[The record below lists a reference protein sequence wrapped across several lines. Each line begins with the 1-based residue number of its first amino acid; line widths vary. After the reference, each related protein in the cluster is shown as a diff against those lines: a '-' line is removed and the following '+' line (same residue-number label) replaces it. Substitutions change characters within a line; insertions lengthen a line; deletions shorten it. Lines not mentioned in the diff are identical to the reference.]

1 MSTGNPRDFLLLA
14 MITQNRFLFPAL
26 ILAASFA
33 FLPSLQA
40 GQPSNLADLAV
51 TKTADVDQAAP
62 GANITYTIH
71 VTNNGPDP
79 SVTATLFDR
88 IPQDTTFVSVNAS
101 PNWTCNDPSQTG
113 NLTCTRSSVPVNAD
127 DVFTLVVT
135 VNSGTPSGT
144 IITNEVNVSTP
155 PDPNNGATDPNEE
168 NNTAFANTTVPGGK
182 PADMGVTKTVDSSQ
196 ALADSDVTYTI
207 KVSNSGP
214 NDATAATMSDTL
226 PSDMTFVSFQSS
238 DPAWSCTT
246 PPAGS
251 GGTITCNNSTVTV
264 GSTTTFIL
272 TGHIPPGKPAGTPP
286 YQNFETITSADDPNP
301 ENNSADETTDILS
314 ASPTLP
320 TKASGSVML
329 GGSISD
335 TATLS
340 GSSSATGEIA
350 FYAYGPNDSSCASSP
365 AFTSV
370 VSVAG
375 DGSYN
380 SGPFTP
386 AAAGTYR
393 FVASYGGDV
402 NNKGV
407 ATACNDA
414 NESVTVIAPPPTPTP
429 TPTATATATPT
440 ATATAT
446 PTATPTATATATP
459 TATATATP
467 AKALNLSTRLRVE
480 TGDNVMI

>member
-1 MSTGNPRDFLLLA
+1 MSTGNPRDFLFLA

-33 FLPSLQA
+33 FLASLQA

-71 VTNNGPDP
+71 VTNSGPDN
-79 SVTATLFDR
+79 SVTATLTDP

-101 PNWTCNDPSQTG
+101 PNWICNDPSQTG
-113 NLTCTRSSVPVNAD
+113 NLTCIRPSVPVNAD

-155 PDPNNGATDPNEE
+155 PDPISGATDPNEE
-168 NNTAFANTTVPGGK
+168 NNTAFANTTVPGGM
-182 PADMGVTKTVDSSQ
+182 PADLGVTKTVDSDQ

-207 KVSNSGP
+207 KVTNQGP
-214 NDATAATMSDTL
+214 DAATNAELDDTL
-226 PSDMTFVSFQSS
+226 PASQPPGKTMTFVSLSS
-238 DPAWSCTT
+238 PNGWTCTT
-246 PPAGS
+246 PAVGS
-251 GGTITCNNSTVTV
+251 GGQVKCTNPSLSAASID
-264 GSTTTFIL
+264 TFTL
-272 TGHIPPGKPAGTPP
+272 VGHIPPGTASGTF
-286 YQNFETITSADDPNP
+286 YTNEASVSSSNFDNNS
-301 ENNSADETTDILS
+301 ENNSAAAAT
-314 ASPTLP
+314 AVVAAAPTL
-320 TKASGSVML
+320 TTQASGSVML

-340 GSSSATGEIA
+340 GSSSATGEID
-350 FYAYGPNDSSCASSP
+350 FYAYGPNDSSCAGSP
-365 AFTSV
+365 AFTSA

-393 FVASYGGDV
+393 FVASYGGDF

-429 TPTATATATPT
+429 
-440 ATATAT
+440 
-446 PTATPTATATATP
+446 
-459 TATATATP
+459 
-467 AKALNLSTRLRVE
+467 
-480 TGDNVMI
+480 

>member
-1 MSTGNPRDFLLLA
+1 MSTGNRRDFLFLA

-88 IPQDTTFVSVNAS
+88 IPQDTTFASVTAS

-155 PDPNNGATDPNEE
+155 PDPNNGSTDPNEE
-168 NNTAFANTTVPGGK
+168 NNTAFANTTVPGGM
-182 PADMGVTKTVDSSQ
+182 PADLGVTKTVDSSQ

-214 NDATAATMSDTL
+214 NDAAAATMSDTL
-226 PSDMTFVSFQSS
+226 PNDLTFVSVQSS

-251 GGTITCNNSTVTV
+251 GGTITCSNSTVTV
-264 GSTTTFIL
+264 GSTATFIL

-286 YQNFETITSADDPNP
+286 YQNFATITSANDPNP
-301 ENNSADETTDILS
+301 ENNSADATTDVVS
-314 ASPTLP
+314 AFPTL
-320 TKASGSVML
+320 TTQASGSVML

-350 FYAYGPNDSSCASSP
+350 FYAYGPNDSSCAGSP
-365 AFTSV
+365 AFTSA

-407 ATACNDA
+407 ATACTDA
-414 NESVTVIAPPPTPTP
+414 NESVTVIAPPPTPTTRAATCSVRPTRSATRPPIPTTPAARCSRLPTRWAASPP
-429 TPTATATATPT
+429 TPTTVMAT
-440 ATATAT
+440 
-446 PTATPTATATATP
+446 
-459 TATATATP
+459 
-467 AKALNLSTRLRVE
+467 
-480 TGDNVMI
+480 